1 MIFPYGSK
9 ELLHK
14 RSPGE
19 WPSFGQVVLI
29 GIVGK
34 SFEFEGIVTIC
45 DIMTLPVGSSKHIEK
60 RIADPVKNE
69 QHFDLLPEMN
79 LLMAHK
85 LSLIM
90 WLAGNPDEDE
100 ERQAGVIIKYLSPGI
115 DLVG

>member
-1 MIFPYGSK
+1 MILTDRSEEF
-9 ELLHK
+9 LHK

-34 SFEFEGIVTIC
+34 SFEFKGIVTIC

-60 RIADPVKNE
+60 RIADPVENK
-69 QHFDLLPEMN
+69 QHFDLLPEMD
-79 LLMAHK
+79 LLVAHK

-90 WLAGNPDEDE
+90 WLTGNPDEDE
-100 ERQAGVIIKYLSPGI
+100 ERQAGVIIEYLSTGI